1 MSSNGSIALW
11 PWTKG
16 ARRAAGNSGRNQ
28 LWTALLFLLP
38 AAAAVVVIRL
48 WPALSALHASL
59 WDTRREVYNVLNYSY
74 IFTDQ
79 VFLGSLR
86 TTLLFSLI
94 INPLQIGLALAL
106 ALLLHAKLPAVG
118 LWRTLIVLPIA
129 IPQSVSAVVWG
140 IAYRPDGL
148 LNSAL
153 ATIGVDPQRF
163 LTSPEQALPSI
174 IVLLSWVGVGYWM
187 TFLIAGLKD
196 IPASLY
202 EAARI
207 DGLNSW
213 QQFWYVT
220 LPQLRRPLTF
230 VLIAATTANFLIFA
244 PVQILTSGGPQQ
256 TTNLIMNEIYVRAFQ
271 TGDIGAASAATVVL
285 VSVVLFVV
293 AIQFRIMSRMGGGD
307 E

>member
-1 MSSNGSIALW
+1 MA
-11 PWTKG
+11 
-16 ARRAAGNSGRNQ
+16 GRNQ
-28 LWTALLFLLP
+28 LWAALVFLLP
-38 AAAAVVVIRL
+38 AIAAVVVLRL
-48 WPALSALHASL
+48 WPALSAVNSSL
-59 WDTRREVYNVLNYSY
+59 WDPRLGEYNLGNYLY
-74 IFTDQ
+74 IFTDP

-86 TTLLFSLI
+86 TTLFFSVL
-94 INPLQIGLALAL
+94 INPIQIGLALGL
-106 ALLLHAKLPAVG
+106 ALLLHAKLPGVG
-118 LWRTLIVLPIA
+118 LWRTLIVLPVA

-140 IAYRPDGL
+140 VAYRPDGL

-153 ATIGVDPQRF
+153 AMFGVEPQRF

-174 IVLLSWVGVGYWM
+174 MILLSWVGVGYWM

-202 EAARI
+202 EAAKI
-207 DGLNSW
+207 DGLNAW

-230 VLIAATTANFLIFA
+230 VLIADTTSNFLVFA
-244 PVQILTSGGPQQ
+244 PVQILTRGGPQQ
-256 TTNLIMNEIYVRAFQ
+256 TTNLIMNEVYVRAFQ

-285 VSVVLFVV
+285 VSVVLTVV
-293 AIQFRIMSRMGGGD
+293 AAQFHLMSKSGASS

>member
-1 MSSNGSIALW
+1 
-11 PWTKG
+11 
-16 ARRAAGNSGRNQ
+16 
-28 LWTALLFLLP
+28 
-38 AAAAVVVIRL
+38 
-48 WPALSALHASL
+48 LSALHASL